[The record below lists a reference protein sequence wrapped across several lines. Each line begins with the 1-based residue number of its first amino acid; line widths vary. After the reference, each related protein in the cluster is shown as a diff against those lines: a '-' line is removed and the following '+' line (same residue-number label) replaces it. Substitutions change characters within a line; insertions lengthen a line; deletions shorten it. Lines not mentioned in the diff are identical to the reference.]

1 MALKIITSDE
11 QLRKYIPN
19 LFATAQGETPFY
31 DRLLPWLETA
41 ERWLFS
47 QFVGD
52 GYADTFLTLDE
63 NDPVRLTAACV
74 VVHEAMMRAVP
85 SLDLVLTPNGFG
97 IVSNQNV
104 APASRDRVA
113 RLIASLEASRDDC
126 IKQLVAYLFRIT
138 EWYGTTIRRWF
149 TATLFPFID
158 LANLCGFTDHRW
170 SNYLGLRTKAIDI
183 EHRIAEEYVSPE
195 QMNVFRDET
204 FAMSWDFSCEPSA
217 MPNPFEHCQGDAENG
232 GEHFSLTQRSHA
244 QVIERLR
251 SVVVAA
257 LQGNALNVPSLCD
270 IVDFMRKHEDQFP
283 EFRASRTYKL
293 FEPPIFENKK
303 KNSGYFF

>member
-1 MALKIITSDE
+1 MATRLITNDE
-11 QLRKYIPN
+11 QLRRYLPN
-19 LFATAQGETPFY
+19 AFATARGETPFF
-31 DRLLPWLETA
+31 DRVLPWLETA

-52 GYADTFLTLDE
+52 GYADTFLTLDPDE
-63 NDPVRLTAACV
+63 PVRVTAACV

-126 IKQLVAYLFRIT
+126 IEQLVAYLFRIT
-138 EWYGTTIRRWF
+138 EWYGTTIRHWF

-170 SNYLGLRTKAIDI
+170 ANYLGLRSKAIDV
-183 EHRIAEEYVSPE
+183 EQRLAEEYISPE
-195 QMNVFRDET
+195 QLAVFRSEVMTMLSDLT
-204 FAMSWDFSCEPSA
+204 VATS
-217 MPNPFEHCQGDAENG
+217 H
-232 GEHFSLTQRSHA
+232 HFRIIEQLRHA
-244 QVIERLR
+244 
-251 SVVVAA
+251 VVAV
-257 LQGNALNVPSLCD
+257 LQGNQVPVQSLRD
-270 IVDFMRKHEDQFP
+270 IVDFMRKNETSFP
-283 EFRASRTYKL
+283 HFRNSATYKL
-293 FEPPIFENKK
+293 FKPPVFENKK
-303 KNSGYFF
+303 QANGYWF